1 MSRYER
7 MTPEPT
13 AKGGPAESSAP
24 ATDVTAQAVE
34 APRKGRRKKL
44 ILGLIAIVVLCV
56 AGWQGQHYWATG
68 RFMETTD
75 DAYVSSDVTLVSS
88 RVQGYVAAV
97 NVESNGHVHGGDVLV
112 RLDNG
117 DYLNALAIA
126 QSRFETAGETLSRID
141 AQIAA
146 ARAGVTQSEAA
157 RDMSQAQLRNAETN
171 AERTQRLASQKVTS
185 QAALD
190 TATEDLD
197 VARAGVASAEA
208 AISSAEAQVAV
219 LQAQRAE
226 SEGQRRELE
235 IAVDQARRDLDLTVL
250 RAPADGIV
258 ANMTLQVGD
267 MVAPGARLAALIPDG
282 SLYVEANLKE
292 TQMAGVGPG
301 ASVEMTFDAIP
312 DQTFEGHVASI
323 APATGAVFS
332 LLPADNATG
341 NFTKIIQRVPVRISL
356 PEAALV
362 TGQLR
367 AGLSTEISIDT
378 RTTPIPGTAT
388 AATAS
393 E

>member
-1 MSRYER
+1 MSRHER
-7 MTPEPT
+7 LTPDSTKLDDPT
-13 AKGGPAESSAP
+13 A
-24 ATDVTAQAVE
+24 E
-34 APRKGRRKKL
+34 APRKGSRKKVIFGL
-44 ILGLIAIVVLCV
+44 VGLIALGVG
-56 AGWQGQHYWATG
+56 GWQGTQYWTAG

-75 DAYVSSDVTLVSS
+75 DAYVAADVTLVSS
-88 RVQGYVAAV
+88 RVQGYVATV
-97 NVESNGHVHGGDVLV
+97 SVGSNDHVSAGDILV
-112 RLDNG
+112 RLDDG
-117 DYLNALAIA
+117 DYRNALATS
-126 QSRFETAGETLSRID
+126 QSRFATAGDTLARID

-146 ARAGVTQSEAA
+146 ARAGVAQAEAA
-157 RDMSQAQLRNAETN
+157 RDTADAQLRTARTN
-171 AERTQRLASQKVTS
+171 ADRTEKLASNKVTS

-197 VARAGVASAEA
+197 VARAGLASAEA
-208 AISSAEAQVAV
+208 AIASAEAQVAV
-219 LQAQRAE
+219 LQAERAE
-226 SEGQRRELE
+226 SEGQRRELG

-258 ANMTLQVGD
+258 ANMTLEVGD

-282 SLYVEANLKE
+282 SLFVEANLKE

-301 ASVEMTFDAIP
+301 ALVEMSFDALP
-312 DQTFEGHVASI
+312 GQTFEGRVDSV

-341 NFTKIIQRVPVRISL
+341 NFTKIIQRIPIRISL
-356 PEAALV
+356 PEAALA

-378 RTTPIPGTAT
+378 RTTPTPGTAT
-388 AATAS
+388 VAALS